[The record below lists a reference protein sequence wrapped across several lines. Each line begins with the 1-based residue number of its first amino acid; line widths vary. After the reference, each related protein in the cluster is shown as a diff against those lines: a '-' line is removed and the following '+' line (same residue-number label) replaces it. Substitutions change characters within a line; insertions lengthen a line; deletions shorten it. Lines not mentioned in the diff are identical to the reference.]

1 MCYIEYLSM
10 SFNRRQNRI
19 AGPGFHLN
27 VRYDDQT
34 MAESMSVRPTSDL
47 LNLGRTRRENYDVKE
62 NELLVCLKNGA
73 MYHDGYTH
81 CFSFANGLKSDLVG
95 SVKNGTEFVEEEIL
109 SKVQYVGVAA
119 TEYIPTKAYSEQ
131 GFVAQ
136 VGGVVTLINEGNDTL
151 KPGDS
156 VSLGLNLKINKRLT
170 RDKGIPRDKI
180 RFCLKKTMIGDDMIG
195 TAAKLANIQENSSN
209 VGDDSEVKRLM
220 SNLALGEE
228 ALQQAIKDKNAEE
241 INKALSQKQATLK
254 KLVEAQATALGGGV
268 ASLKKFLEKYQE
280 LNKRVIG
287 KCASYARPGDRVEV
301 ILQPRNP
308 Y

>member
-1 MCYIEYLSM
+1 M

-34 MAESMSVRPTSDL
+34 MAEAMSVRPTTKEL
-47 LNLGRTRRENYDVKE
+47 QLGRTRRENFDVKE
-62 NELLVCLKNGA
+62 NELLVCMKAGA

-81 CFSFANGLKSDLVG
+81 CFSMANGLKSELEGAENVAQD
-95 SVKNGTEFVEEEIL
+95 IL
-109 SKVQYVGVAA
+109 NKVQYVGVAA
-119 TEYIPTKAYSEQ
+119 TEYKPTKAYSEQ

-136 VGGVVTLINEGNDTL
+136 VGGVVTLLNEGPDTL

-180 RFCLKKTMIGDDMIG
+180 RFCLVKTNIGDDMIAQAVVNANLSKKLTEVASG
-195 TAAKLANIQENSSN
+195 GLDAELAKVRTAETELRAAVRDKKLIN
-209 VGDDSEVKRLM
+209 
-220 SNLALGEE
+220 E
-228 ALQQAIKDKNAEE
+228 ALAKKKD
-241 INKALSQKQATLK
+241 ALEA
-254 KLVEAQATALGGGV
+254 LVAAQRAALGGTAG
-268 ASLKKFLEKYQE
+268 SLKQFLNAYQE

-287 KCASYARPGDRVEV
+287 KVASFARQGDRVEV

>member
-1 MCYIEYLSM
+1 M

-34 MAESMSVRPTSDL
+34 MAEAMSVRPTTSEL
-47 LNLGRTRRENYDVKE
+47 QLGRTRRENFDVKE
-62 NELLVCLKNGA
+62 SELLVCMKAGA

-81 CFSFANGLKSDLVG
+81 CFSMANGLKSEMAGPEQIAQD
-95 SVKNGTEFVEEEIL
+95 IL
-109 SKVQYVGVAA
+109 SKVQYVGVAT
-119 TEYIPTKAYSEQ
+119 TEYKPTKAYSEQ

-136 VGGVVTLINEGNDTL
+136 VGGVVTLINEGPDTL

-180 RFCLKKTMIGDDMIG
+180 RFCLVKTDIGDDMLAKAVVNANVLSAEPSRG
-195 TAAKLANIQENSSN
+195 DVSAQLADVRAAEAALQAAVRAKTGINAALANKKE
-209 VGDDSEVKRLM
+209 KL
-220 SNLALGEE
+220 E
-228 ALQQAIKDKNAEE
+228 ALVD
-241 INKALSQKQATLK
+241 
-254 KLVEAQATALGGGV
+254 AQANALGGSG
-268 ASLKKFLEKYQE
+268 AADLKSFLNAYQE

-287 KCASYARPGDRVEV
+287 KVASYARQGDRVEV